1 MSNGSDKRR
10 LLRDVEQAFATL
22 PQRYLGADPGTDACV
37 HVRLGDLGRIWEVRL
52 TPTDARVRPG
62 SGRSPDVV
70 IGTDARTWM
79 ALRSGEISGVE
90 AFRRR
95 DVYARGD
102 LDLAVA
108 FEGLFRLPN
117 GREPLLRMHDVRLSG
132 RTVSVL
138 TMGEGPDV
146 LLLHGLGGT
155 KSSFFETAGALARGG
170 YRVHALDFPGF
181 GASSKPLTAPYTAAW
196 FATTVLETMDAMGI
210 DGAFVV
216 GNSMGGRVAIEVALR
231 APERVDGVALLCP
244 AVAFV
249 KRQFH
254 PIVRLL
260 RPEVSL
266 LPHAIPR
273 ALVARQFW
281 SLFEDREAIDPAL
294 ADVVVDGFRK
304 TYSSP
309 GARHAFLASARN
321 LYLDEPWGRKG
332 FYARLSD
339 LEVPALFVWGSH
351 DKLIP
356 SGFSRIVSEWLPTA
370 RQVVLEGCGHV
381 PQVERSAEVNAM
393 LAEFFAGCA
402 LPQVTRLR
410 RAAA

>member
-1 MSNGSDKRR
+1 M
-10 LLRDVEQAFATL
+10 
-22 PQRYLGADPGTDACV
+22 
-37 HVRLGDLGRIWEVRL
+37 
-52 TPTDARVRPG
+52 
-62 SGRSPDVV
+62 
-70 IGTDARTWM
+70 
-79 ALRSGEISGVE
+79 
-90 AFRRR
+90 RR
-95 DVYARGD
+95 DVSARGD
-102 LDLAVA
+102 IDLAVG
-108 FEGLFRLPN
+108 FEGLFRLPD

-155 KSSFFETAGALARGG
+155 KSSFLQTAGALAGGG

-196 FATTVLETMDAMGI
+196 FARTVLETMDAMGV
-210 DGAFVV
+210 DGAYLV
-216 GNSMGGRVAIEVALR
+216 GNSMGGRVAIEVAML
-231 APERVDGVALLCP
+231 APERIDGIGLLCP

-254 PIVRLL
+254 PLVRLM

-281 SLFEDREAIDPAL
+281 SLFSDREAIDPSV
-294 ADVVVDGFRK
+294 ADVAVDGFRK
-304 TYSSP
+304 IYGSP

-321 LYLDEPWGRKG
+321 LYLDEPWGRRG

-356 SGFSRIVSEWLPTA
+356 ASFSRIVSEWLPEA
-370 RQVVLEGCGHV
+370 RQVVLDGCGHV
-381 PQVERSAEVNAM
+381 PQIERSAEVNAM
-393 LAEFFAGCA
+393 LAEFFAGCPVA
-402 LPQVTRLR
+402 APVARLR
-410 RAAA
+410 RAA